1 MTDIEQPKPRPLTSK
16 GRSTRDRIVAAASDL
31 IFERGLDG
39 VSLDDLLRAT
49 STSKSQLYHYFD
61 DKSDLVHAV
70 IECQRDRVLARHL
83 PHMEML
89 ENFEDLEAWRNM
101 VLAVQGAVEC
111 RGGCPLG
118 SLAGHLVDFD
128 EVARDKL
135 GEAFDRWRRVI
146 TVGLARMV
154 RSGVLRRDADVEVLA
169 LGVLASLQG
178 GLLLA
183 KVERGTR
190 PLEVALASSIDYL
203 RSFATSGF
211 EESE

>member
-49 STSKSQLYHYFD
+49 STSKSQLHHYFD

-101 VLAVQGAVEC
+101 VLAMQGAVEC

-118 SLAGHLVDFD
+118 SLASDLVDFD
-128 EVARDKL
+128 EVARDEL

-190 PLEVALASSIDYL
+190 PLEVALDSSIDYL

>member
-89 ENFEDLEAWRNM
+89 ENLEAWRNM

-118 SLAGHLVDFD
+118 SLASDLVDFD
-128 EVARDKL
+128 EVARDEL

-146 TVGLARMV
+146 TVGLARIV

-169 LGVLASLQG
+169 LGILASLQG